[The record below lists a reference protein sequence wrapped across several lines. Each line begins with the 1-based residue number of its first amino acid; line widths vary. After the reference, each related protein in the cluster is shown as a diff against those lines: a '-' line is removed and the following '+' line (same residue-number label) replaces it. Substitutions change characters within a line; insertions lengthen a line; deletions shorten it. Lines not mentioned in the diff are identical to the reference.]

1 MNRSLLVGAAA
12 FLGATIIGYGAYRIG
27 LSQGQRLAAADAAA
41 VTTPPARRVL
51 YWHDPMNPGPRFDKP
66 GKSPFM
72 DMQLVPVY
80 ADDGD
85 ASGVTISPR
94 LTQDLGLR
102 TAAVRRGTL
111 TPSVE
116 AQGNVVPNER
126 AMVVVQS
133 RAMGYVEQL
142 YVRAALDPVTQGQRL
157 VSVFVPEWAGA
168 LAEYRA
174 LRKVDLD
181 PVLLAATRER
191 LRLLSVP
198 EAAIHEVELG
208 GAPQSRFTL
217 NAPRA
222 GVVEEIGVREGAQVQ
237 PGQMLFRIVDLSSV
251 WVEANVP
258 EAQAGNL
265 RAGMRVVATAD
276 AYPGVSFAGSL
287 AAVLPQVDS
296 VTRTVRIRLQV
307 TNPGLRLKPGM
318 FVRVIAQLPARAP
331 QLLVA
336 HEAVIATGLRNVVI
350 VVHDDQRFEPVEVTL
365 GHTVGPDVEV
375 LAGLTEGQRVVTS
388 GQFLIDSEASLR
400 AALPRFGAQP
410 QPQPQPPS
418 VPATYHT
425 EGRIEQ
431 VDADEVTIAHGPVA
445 ALKWPA
451 MTMSFK
457 RSSGDSTTRLKAG
470 DHVAFDFVEEAGEY
484 RLTRITPAAD
494 AGGPR

>member
-1 MNRSLLVGAAA
+1 MNRSLLIGAIA
-12 FLGATIIGYGAYRIG
+12 FLGVTVIGYGAYRIG
-27 LSQGQRLAAADAAA
+27 LSQGQRVAAADAAA

-51 YWHDPMNPGPRFDKP
+51 YWHDPMNPGTRFDKP

-85 ASGVTISPR
+85 ASGVSVSPR
-94 LTQDLGLR
+94 LAQDLGLR

-111 TPSVE
+111 TSSVE

-133 RAMGYVEQL
+133 RATGYVEQL
-142 YVRAALDPVTQGQRL
+142 YVRAALDPVSRGQRL
-157 VSVFVPEWAGA
+157 VSMFVPEWAGA
-168 LAEYRA
+168 LAEYQG
-174 LRKVDLD
+174 LRQANLD

-191 LRLLSVP
+191 LHLLSVP
-198 EAAIHEVELG
+198 EAAIHEVERG

-217 NAPRA
+217 SAPRA

-258 EAQAGNL
+258 EAQAGTL
-265 RAGMRVVATAD
+265 RVGMPVVATAD

-296 VTRTVRIRLQV
+296 ATRTVRIRLQL

-318 FVRVIAQLPARAP
+318 FVRVIAQLPSGAP
-331 QLLVA
+331 RLLVA
-336 HEAVIATGLRNVVI
+336 QEAVIATGLRNVVI
-350 VVHDDQRFEPVEVTL
+350 VAHGDQRFEPVEVTL
-365 GHTVGPDVEV
+365 GHAAGPDVEV
-375 LAGLTEGQRVVTS
+375 LSGLTEGQRVVTS
-388 GQFLIDSEASLR
+388 GQFLIDSEASLK
-400 AALPRFGAQP
+400 AALPRFGAQS
-410 QPQPQPPS
+410 QPQPQP

-431 VDADEVTIAHGPVA
+431 VDVDEVTIAHGPVA

-457 RSSGDSTTRLKAG
+457 RSSGDGTMPLNAG

-484 RLTRITPAAD
+484 RLTRVTPAAD
-494 AGGPR
+494 AGGAR